1 MNSLQQLRSAGQSIW
16 LDFLRR
22 GMITSAHLDLLRREE
37 GVTGVTSNPTIF
49 HKAISQGS
57 EYDDAIHGLAAAGQS
72 KPLDIYYDLALED
85 VRMAA
90 DVFRP
95 VYEKTAGRDGFVSF
109 ELDPGLAH
117 DTAGSVAS
125 ARALF
130 SRISRPNAM
139 IKVPGTTEGASAV
152 EQLTTL
158 GVNVNITLL
167 FSVQMYE
174 RVALAYI
181 AGLEARHRAG
191 HSLDRIASVASFFV
205 SRVDTAVDP
214 QLPDDSPIRGKVA
227 VANSKLAY
235 QRFGAIFSGDR
246 WEPLARAGARPQR
259 VLWASTGTKNP
270 AYSDVLYVEELV
282 GPETINTMPEKTLE
296 AFRDHGRVRP
306 TAVLE
311 GTDEAETTL
320 AQLASRGV
328 RLDVV
333 TGQLLEDGLKAF
345 VTDLERLLHVIEQKL
360 VEVRAGVS

>member
-1 MNSLQQLRSAGQSIW
+1 MNPLQQLHSAGQSIW

-22 GMITSAHLDLLRREE
+22 GMITTGHLARLRRED
-37 GVTGVTSNPTIF
+37 GVSGVTSNPTIF
-49 HKAISQGS
+49 NKAISQGS
-57 EYDDAIHGLAAAGQS
+57 DYDNAIHDLATGR
-72 KPLDIYYDLALED
+72 PLPHDIYYDLALED

-95 VYEKTAGRDGFVSF
+95 VYEETEGRDGFVSF

-117 DTAGSVAS
+117 NTAGSVAS

-130 SRISRPNAM
+130 AELGRPNTM
-139 IKVPGTTEGASAV
+139 IKVPGTTEGAIAV
-152 EQLTTL
+152 EQLTTI

-167 FSVQMYE
+167 FSVGMYE

-191 HSLDRIASVASFFV
+191 QSLDRVASVASFFV
-205 SRVDTAVDP
+205 SRVDTAVDR
-214 QLPDDSPIRGKVA
+214 QLPNDSPIRGKAA

-235 QRFGAIFSGDR
+235 ERFQAIFSGDR
-246 WEPLARAGARPQR
+246 WQALVKAGARPQR

-270 AYSDVLYVEELV
+270 AYSDVMYIEELV
-282 GPETINTMPEKTLE
+282 GPQTVNTMPEKTLE

-306 TAVLE
+306 TAVME
-311 GTDEAETTL
+311 RFDEAKRTL
-320 AQLASRGV
+320 AQLASHGV
-328 RLDVV
+328 NLDTV

-345 VTDLERLLHVIEQKL
+345 DTDLEQLLHVIERKV
-360 VEVRAGVS
+360 VEVSAGVG

>member
-1 MNSLQQLRSAGQSIW
+1 M
-16 LDFLRR
+16 
-22 GMITSAHLDLLRREE
+22 
-37 GVTGVTSNPTIF
+37 
-49 HKAISQGS
+49 
-57 EYDDAIHGLAAAGQS
+57 
-72 KPLDIYYDLALED
+72 
-85 VRMAA
+85 
-90 DVFRP
+90 
-95 VYEKTAGRDGFVSF
+95 
-109 ELDPGLAH
+109 
-117 DTAGSVAS
+117 
-125 ARALF
+125 
-130 SRISRPNAM
+130 
-139 IKVPGTTEGASAV
+139 

-174 RVALAYI
+174 QVALAYI

-191 HSLDRIASVASFFV
+191 QSLDRIASVASFFV
-205 SRVDTAVDP
+205 SRVDSAVDP

-227 VANSKLAY
+227 IANSKLAY

-246 WEPLARAGARPQR
+246 WETLARAGARPQR

-282 GPETINTMPEKTLE
+282 GPDSINTIPEKTLE

-306 TAVLE
+306 TAVIE

-320 AQLASRGV
+320 AQLASHGV
-328 RLDVV
+328 SLDAV

-345 VTDLERLLHVIEQKL
+345 VRDLERLLDVIEQKL